1 MPSRNRGKSKQK
13 LRDLSRIPP
22 TKEERKAVQ
31 QELIENESPIATAI
45 LGATIVEMELE
56 TELRTRFSRK
66 DDDTWKDL
74 TADGGPL
81 GTFNQK
87 IVAAYGFRI
96 LDDVL
101 RDGMD
106 TVRHIRNA
114 FAHSKRLI
122 DFNHELVTRELR
134 LVTLPKGKRS
144 ALYKQ
149 FLAVRTLREG
159 PRGAYVILCLA
170 LAIRFTERRN
180 KRAKAR
186 VTRAQRARRKVLV
199 EALRQTSSTDRT
211 VPLGP
216 LVGYRPVDP
225 SQTILGSM
233 WNADHPPETETPR
246 KKGK

>member
-159 PRGAYVILCLA
+159 RGVLMSFSAWHWLFGSRREETNEPRRELPVRSAPAG
-170 LAIRFTERRN
+170 RFLW
-180 KRAKAR
+180 KRFAR
-186 VTRAQRARRKVLV
+186 LPQQIEQSL
-199 EALRQTSSTDRT
+199 
-211 VPLGP
+211 
-216 LVGYRPVDP
+216 
-225 SQTILGSM
+225 
-233 WNADHPPETETPR
+233 
-246 KKGK
+246 